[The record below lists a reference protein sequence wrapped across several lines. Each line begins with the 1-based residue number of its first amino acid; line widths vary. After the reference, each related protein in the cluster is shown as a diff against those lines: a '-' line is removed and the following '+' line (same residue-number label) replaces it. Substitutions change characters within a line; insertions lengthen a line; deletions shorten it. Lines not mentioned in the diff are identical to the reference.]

1 MEEYQNKLTLL
12 KKKYDSSLNA
22 FRKRHDENVERLQAR
37 HYDEDTMKIEK
48 SPFDAEG
55 WLQVREGID

>member
-1 MEEYQNKLTLL
+1 MALL
-12 KKKYDSSLNA
+12 KKKYDSSLSA

-37 HYDEDTMKIEK
+37 FQDIMRIER

-55 WLQVREGID
+55 WLQVRGEKESR

>member
-1 MEEYQNKLTLL
+1 MTLL

-22 FRKRHDENVERLQAR
+22 LRKRHNENIERLQAR
-37 HYDEDTMKIEK
+37 FEDIMRSER

-55 WLQVREGID
+55 WLQVYTRGEQVRSID